1 MKKKVSILS
10 TQAQDF
16 LLRLFV
22 ESYDA
27 SSASSY
33 SCRQYT
39 CAHCGTFMRLHA

>member
-1 MKKKVSILS
+1 MKKKISILS

-27 SSASSY
+27 SSSSY